1 MMRQGITHV
10 TRGQDLFAA
19 TGLHRLLQVL
29 QVLLDLL
36 EPHYAHHGLIT
47 DEAGR
52 KLSKSEGDTSL
63 VMLRTQGWTA
73 EAVRKRIG

>member
-1 MMRQGITHV
+1 M

-19 TGLHRLLQVL
+19 TGLQRLL

-36 EPHYAHHGLIT
+36 EPHNAHHGLIT